1 MLNKNKISSV
11 HSSKPGAS
19 KQQPEEWAW
28 LQYLFQTYNPS
39 AGFADELITSF
50 GAYSESPFSHLGLS
64 LLSEGVR

>member
-1 MLNKNKISSV
+1 MLNKNIIYSV

-39 AGFADELITSF
+39 DGFTDELITS
-50 GAYSESPFSHLGLS
+50 
-64 LLSEGVR
+64 

>member
-39 AGFADELITSF
+39 AGFADELITSY
-50 GAYSESPFSHLGLS
+50 GTYSESSFSRLGLS
-64 LLSEGVR
+64 LLLQS